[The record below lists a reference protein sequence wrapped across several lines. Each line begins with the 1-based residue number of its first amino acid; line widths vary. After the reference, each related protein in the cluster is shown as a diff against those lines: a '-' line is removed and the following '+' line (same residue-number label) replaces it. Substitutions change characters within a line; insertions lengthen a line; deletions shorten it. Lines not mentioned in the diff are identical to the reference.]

1 MFCVKRVNS
10 SLNTHLSSATFFPLM
25 AQSKQTFSDLG
36 QDRVNFARE
45 EEKILKYWHDIDAF
59 KQQLKLT
66 EGQKPWT
73 FYELRDIENL
83 CLCCSV
89 W

>member
-1 MFCVKRVNS
+1 
-10 SLNTHLSSATFFPLM
+10 M

-45 EEKILKYWHDIDAF
+45 EEKILQYWRDIDAF
-59 KQQLKLT
+59 KQQLKVT

-73 FYELRDIENL
+73 FYELSGTWLNTTASIVIKKAHSKL
-83 CLCCSV
+83 IFGS
-89 W
+89 